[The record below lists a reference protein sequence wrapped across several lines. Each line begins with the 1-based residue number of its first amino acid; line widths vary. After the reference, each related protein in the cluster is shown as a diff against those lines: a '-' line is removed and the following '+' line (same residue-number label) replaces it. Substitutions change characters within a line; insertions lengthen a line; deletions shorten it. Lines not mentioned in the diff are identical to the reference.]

1 MIVCLQVPGITNVES
16 GSEIDL
22 KLNPVCVGVCLL
34 SWNMCVLLC
43 IRPHSSLKTST
54 TCHDVIASRRRKEKW
69 KDSCGQVTLTVQV
82 CSRNMR
88 SIWNSWWFYIHAV
101 STRTVGQHLR
111 LVIHRDNSSCRE
123 CPNPKLRLC
132 HLRVTSYQ
140 GIHILS
146 LICCARMTSF
156 YCNGDAM
163 QPHSSVA

>member
-1 MIVCLQVPGITNVES
+1 MIVCLQVPGITNMES

-43 IRPHSSLKTST
+43 ISSTQFPQNKYHLSWCNCQQEKK
-54 TCHDVIASRRRKEKW
+54 RKVEN
-69 KDSCGQVTLTVQV
+69 SCGQVTLTVQV

-111 LVIHRDNSSCRE
+111 LVIHRDNSSCRL
-123 CPNPKLRLC
+123 CPSPKLRLC

-146 LICCARMTSF
+146 LICCARVTGF